1 MEQLC
6 ERWKSVIIGHARR
19 RKFAKSQDRANEQEE
34 GNRLSDVDDG
44 SDLLVRQTMQEN
56 DRKDGETFDKIEVRD
71 VFHGIKY

>member
-1 MEQLC
+1 M
-6 ERWKSVIIGHARR
+6 IDHARR

-56 DRKDGETFDKIEVRD
+56 DRKDGEAFDKIEVRD